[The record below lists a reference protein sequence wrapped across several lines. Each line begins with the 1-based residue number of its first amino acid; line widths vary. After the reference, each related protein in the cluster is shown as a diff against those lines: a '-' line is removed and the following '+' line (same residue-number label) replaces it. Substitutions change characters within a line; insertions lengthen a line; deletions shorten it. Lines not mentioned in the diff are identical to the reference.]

1 MWERARSK
9 CQIVSWQYQCFTF
22 YSYKWSKNFVFT
34 CTRKLTTVVNLC
46 APWSQKSIDNLLYK
60 FLKASLSTFSLN
72 SLITPNNI
80 IHPGNLSVCKFRWQH
95 KWPFLTDWRIVW
107 FQYRSGDMQH
117 HPLMNHHHH
126 RDPATVHVVGG
137 GMGTQSHR
145 SSRGSDTS
153 SAYSG
158 SDTMHSSVPSSDQVR
173 REIDSFLFNA
183 IFCCDKRKGRTNCN
197 WMSDRMRRALASTV
211 LITTETRLTLPAWW
225 NRSSTATRKKI

>member
-1 MWERARSK
+1 
-9 CQIVSWQYQCFTF
+9 
-22 YSYKWSKNFVFT
+22 
-34 CTRKLTTVVNLC
+34 
-46 APWSQKSIDNLLYK
+46 
-60 FLKASLSTFSLN
+60 
-72 SLITPNNI
+72 
-80 IHPGNLSVCKFRWQH
+80 
-95 KWPFLTDWRIVW
+95 
-107 FQYRSGDMQH
+107 MQH

-183 IFCCDKRKGRTNCN
+183 PFVVTREKEK
-197 WMSDRMRRALASTV
+197 
-211 LITTETRLTLPAWW
+211 LIA
-225 NRSSTATRKKI
+225 IG